1 MKMIDSLFCMAIL
14 LSLAASGCGG
24 GSSEPAAPAYQPTN
38 PQHQAM
44 FQPLP
49 KVMASESNPITE
61 AKVTLGRMLYY
72 DTRFSK
78 NGDISCNSCH
88 LLDQFGDDGKPTSPG
103 HDGQL
108 GVRNSPTVYNAA
120 AQFAQ
125 FWDGREPD
133 VEAQAKGP
141 VLNPVEMSMP
151 DATAVNKVLKGIPG
165 YAPLFAAAFPD
176 AKTPVSFDNMALA
189 IGAFERGLVTPSKFD
204 FYLKGNGTKLSA
216 EERAG
221 VTTFI
226 EAGCSTCHMGPL
238 LGGNM
243 FQKMG
248 LIKPYETAD
257 KGRGDL
263 TGNEIDNYFFKVPM
277 LRNIAETG
285 PYLHDGSIASLEDT
299 VRLMGEHQLAK
310 PLTDAQVASIMTFL
324 PTLTGEIPTEYIA
337 MPELP

>member
-1 MKMIDSLFCMAIL
+1 MKTIYSLLCLAFL
-14 LSLAASGCGG
+14 LSLATTGCGG
-24 GSSEPAAPAYQPTN
+24 GSSEPAAPTYQPTE

-78 NGDISCNSCH
+78 GGDISCNTCH
-88 LLDQFGDDGKPTSPG
+88 LLDEFGADGNDTSPG
-103 HDGQL
+103 HDGQF
-108 GVRNSPTVYNAA
+108 GARNSPTVYNAA

-141 VLNPVEMSMP
+141 VLNPVEMAMA
-151 DATAVNKVLKGIPG
+151 DADDVNRVLKDIPG

-176 AKTPVSFDNMALA
+176 AKDPVNFDNMALA
-189 IGAFERGLVTPSKFD
+189 IGAFERGLVTPAKFD
-204 FYLKGNGTKLSA
+204 FYLQGNGAKLSA

-238 LGGNM
+238 LGGNI

-248 LIKPYETAD
+248 LIKPYETTD

-263 TGNEIDNYFFKVPM
+263 TGNEIDNYFFKVPI

-285 PYLHDGSIASLEDT
+285 PYLHDGSVDSLENT
-299 VRLMGEHQLAK
+299 VRLMSEHQLAK

-324 PTLTGEIPTEYIA
+324 AALTGEIPTEYIA